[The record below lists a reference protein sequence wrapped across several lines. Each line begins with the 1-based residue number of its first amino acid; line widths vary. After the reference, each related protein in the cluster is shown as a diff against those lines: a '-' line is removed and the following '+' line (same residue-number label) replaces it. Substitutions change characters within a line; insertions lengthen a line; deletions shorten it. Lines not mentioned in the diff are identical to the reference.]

1 MKIRLGFVS
10 NSSSTS
16 YVIALARNYK
26 ATKEQIQKF
35 ADEIAN
41 WKNEEYTFEQADEQI
56 KTTVEALC
64 SAQGKCMW
72 LDEAPVEYLGEFI
85 SMLEDDYI
93 LGTVDVSSEAG
104 QVTNILADGNREKV
118 MAKVKKMMESL
129 NEDS

>member
-35 ADEIAN
+35 TDRIAN
-41 WKNEEYTFEQADEQI
+41 WEDEEYTSEQADKQI
-56 KTTVEALC
+56 KTIVDALC
-64 SAQGKCMW
+64 STAGKCIW
-72 LDEAPVEYLGEFI
+72 IEDSPVQYLDEFI
-85 SMLEDDYI
+85 NILEDDYI
-93 LGTVDVSSEAG
+93 LGKIDVSSEAG

-118 MAKVKKMMESL
+118 AAKIKKMMEAID
-129 NEDS
+129 EDS

>member
-35 ADEIAN
+35 ADGIAN
-41 WKNEEYTFEQADEQI
+41 WEDEEYSFEQADEQI
-56 KTTVEALC
+56 KTIVEALC
-64 SAQGKCMW
+64 STEGKCMW
-72 LDEAPVEYLGEFI
+72 LEDSPVQYLDEFI
-85 SMLEDDYI
+85 DMLEDDYI

-104 QVTNILADGNREKV
+104 QVTNVLADGNREKV
-118 MAKVKKMMESL
+118 AAKVKKMMESL
-129 NEDS
+129 DEN

>member
-16 YVIALARNYK
+16 YVIALARNYQ

-35 ADEIAN
+35 ADGIAN
-41 WKNEEYTFEQADEQI
+41 WEGEEYTFEDADKQI

-64 SAQGKCMW
+64 STEGKCMW
-72 LDEAPVEYLGEFI
+72 LDDSPVQYLEEFI
-85 SMLEDDYI
+85 GMLDDDYI
-93 LGTVDVSSEAG
+93 LGTIDVSSDAG

-118 MAKVKKMMESL
+118 ARKVKKMMEAL
-129 NEDS
+129 DEDS